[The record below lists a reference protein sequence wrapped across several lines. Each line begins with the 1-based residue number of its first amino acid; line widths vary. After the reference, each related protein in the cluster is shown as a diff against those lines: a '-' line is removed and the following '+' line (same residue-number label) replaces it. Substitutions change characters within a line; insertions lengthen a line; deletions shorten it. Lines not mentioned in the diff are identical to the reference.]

1 MAAGLQPQSPSPG
14 YEVAVGIVA
23 VGQLH
28 DVGRKAGI
36 FQAQGEL
43 MGSLLAGLVRIAV
56 KGDVDRAAR
65 ST

>member
-1 MAAGLQPQSPSPG
+1 MGGKVGGAGAG

-23 VGQLH
+23 VGQLY

-43 MGSLLAGLVRIAV
+43 MGSLLAGLV
-56 KGDVDRAAR
+56 
-65 ST
+65 